1 MRDHGRL
8 EADRPPSLPRPLS
21 PVYVGM
27 VIGES
32 TKSETLEIN
41 VCKTKQLTNMR
52 AAGKDDG
59 IVLAPPRTM
68 VRRPAA

>member
-1 MRDHGRL
+1 
-8 EADRPPSLPRPLS
+8 
-21 PVYVGM
+21 M

-32 TKSETLEIN
+32 TKTETLEIN

-68 VRRPAA
+68 VRPPIFLTPIAHLPAAPAVLG

>member
-1 MRDHGRL
+1 
-8 EADRPPSLPRPLS
+8 
-21 PVYVGM
+21 M

>member
-1 MRDHGRL
+1 MF
-8 EADRPPSLPRPLS
+8 A
-21 PVYVGM
+21 VYNGM

-68 VRRPAA
+68 VRSAILSTDLDP